1 MPPVEAR
8 MDVAARDQLHGER
21 LSVPERVIIAPCI
34 GQFRPSAPEVVTAE
48 GELIESG
55 EVIGYIDSQ
64 GATVP
69 VRSPFA
75 GWLMGIL
82 AHEGE
87 RVREH
92 QPLAWLRAL

>member
-1 MPPVEAR
+1 
-8 MDVAARDQLHGER
+8 MDAAALVPRDQLHGER

-34 GQFRPSAPEVVTAE
+34 GQFRPSAPAVVTAE
-48 GELIESG
+48 GELIEAG
-55 EVIGYIDSQ
+55 QVVGYVDSQ
-64 GATVP
+64 GDTVP
-69 VRSPFA
+69 VCSPFA
-75 GWLMGIL
+75 GWLMGML